1 MTLVDTSV
9 WIEHFQLGGLP
20 KLSVLLDANELLVHP
35 AVIGE
40 IGLGNLGARREQVL
54 GALRSQQL
62 APVLAD
68 DEAMQLVE
76 AHRLWGSGLGWIDV
90 HLLAS
95 ARVGRARLWTLDK
108 RLAIIAKTLGVA
120 G

>member
-1 MTLVDTSV
+1 VTLVDTSV
-9 WIEHFQLGGLP
+9 WIEHFKQGGLP
-20 KLSVLLDANELLVHP
+20 KLSALVEAHELLVHP

-40 IGLGNLGARREQVL
+40 VGLGNLGARREQIL

-68 DEAMQLVE
+68 VAAMELVE
-76 AHRLWGSGLGWIDV
+76 AHRLWGSGLGWIDI

-95 ARVGRARLWTLDK
+95 ARVGKLKLWTLDK
-108 RLAIIAKTLGVA
+108 RLAAVAKTLGVA